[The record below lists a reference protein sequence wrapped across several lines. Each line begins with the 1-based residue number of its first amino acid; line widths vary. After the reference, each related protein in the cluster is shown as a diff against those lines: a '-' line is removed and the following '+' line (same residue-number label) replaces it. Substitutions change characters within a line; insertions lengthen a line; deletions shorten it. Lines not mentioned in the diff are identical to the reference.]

1 VKVPSLALV
10 ALLPVVAQAAMAE
23 VPVLAGRW
31 LPGIDAARLEEARPG
46 DWVEYRLTLDGR
58 PVGGYVRYVH
68 GGREAEGIRLEIWVS
83 SRPGSGTLGFEL
95 WLERLHD
102 GRYRLA
108 RIRRRWMGGETTEIP
123 VESGE
128 TELEESSAVAEGE
141 LASTPAAVMTEA
153 GVLSARRV
161 ELRREGRPAFRI
173 WFSETVPILG
183 IARAEHPGGVGWELL
198 AYGDSSRL
206 LFDEAGAKR

>member
-1 VKVPSLALV
+1 TVYNTY
-10 ALLPVVAQAAMAE
+10 E
-23 VPVLAGRW
+23 R
-31 LPGIDAARLEEARPG
+31 
-46 DWVEYRLTLDGR
+46 
-58 PVGGYVRYVH
+58 
-68 GGREAEGIRLEIWVS
+68 VS
-83 SRPGSGTLGFEL
+83 AILS
-95 WLERLHD
+95 
-102 GRYRLA
+102 
-108 RIRRRWMGGETTEIP
+108 GETTEIP

-173 WFSETVPILG
+173 WFSETVPLLG

-206 LFDEAGAKR
+206 LFDEAGAKRRNIRDERRRQTSSPCDSRGPSRRVRASE